1 MVKYERRV
9 MKWRVSYADNLLNS
23 FERRSVYTISLTGRK
38 TGEES
43 IHKACFIKKVL
54 EIASSES
61 SLYIINVLKSS

>member
-1 MVKYERRV
+1 M
-9 MKWRVSYADNLLNS
+9 
-23 FERRSVYTISLTGRK
+23 YTISLTGRK
-38 TGEES
+38 TGGGGGGEGS